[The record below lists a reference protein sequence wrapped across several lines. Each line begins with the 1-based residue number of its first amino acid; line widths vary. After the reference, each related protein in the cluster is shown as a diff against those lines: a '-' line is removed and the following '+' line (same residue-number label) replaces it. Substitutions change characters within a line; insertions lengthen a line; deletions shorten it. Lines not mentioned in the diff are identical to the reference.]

1 MTEKQNNHPL
11 NPNIPEDQRTEEEK
25 GRTIVKKIM
34 ITPWN

>member
-11 NPNIPEDQRTEEEK
+11 NPNIPEDQRTEEK